1 MNILANKMFR
11 VHWFSFFNIKTSQ
24 ALALRHLNIV
34 KKLTNVLYYMMDSV
48 TCKYLTNLTKTVF
61 ILGNIPHKTTILHF

>member
-1 MNILANKMFR
+1 MLR
-11 VHWFSFFNIKTSQ
+11 VHLFSFFNIKTSQ
-24 ALALRHLNIV
+24 ALPLRHLNIV

-48 TCKYLTNLTKTVF
+48 TCKYLTNLTKNVF